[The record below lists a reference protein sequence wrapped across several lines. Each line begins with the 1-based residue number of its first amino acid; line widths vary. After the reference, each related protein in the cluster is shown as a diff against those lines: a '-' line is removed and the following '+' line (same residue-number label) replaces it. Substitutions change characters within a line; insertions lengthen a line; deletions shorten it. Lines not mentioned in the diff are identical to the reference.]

1 MRFLRSGSV
10 VALALVWGSAPSIS
24 AGSQK
29 TANSTPPDSPAAR
42 PLTAGDLVQLTD
54 IGPIY
59 PEPGQHVF
67 SVSPDRK
74 KVAFQIRRADP
85 SSNQY
90 EIGIVVADIDDG
102 SPPKTIDVGGGFV
115 PQIVRGIGGAIV
127 STGYAASAPI
137 IWSED
142 AKSVYFL
149 KKSGGKVQ
157 VWRSASD
164 GSQAECL
171 TSEAQDVENFA
182 LSPDGQRVIFSTGS
196 TDAVKERIR
205 RDEALRGYRYDERFI
220 PLFANGPE
228 AFPTGTLV
236 VRSLELAT
244 GFVDGA
250 SRADVSALATVGAA
264 GSSSVVMSPQGRAAS
279 VQRGSVPGWSEPS
292 QILVRDRGDRTI
304 PCAYETC
311 SGATLTWWVKGGQRL
326 RYLRREGWG
335 RGDMAIYEWQPGQ
348 SSPRRL
354 YVTTDLLVEC
364 QAIGENLLCAR
375 EQSRVPRHLVMLN
388 PDSGDARVIYN
399 PNPSFGRFDLGEVE
413 RLKWRNAFGVETFG
427 DLVYPVGYVRGR
439 TYPLIVVQYTSRGF
453 LRGGVGDEFPIQA
466 FANRGYAVLSV
477 QRPDGRNL
485 VPRSATMAEYERH
498 LLAGFTDRR
507 SVLSS
512 IEVAVQLLTRRG
524 VVDPERIGLTGL
536 SDGSS
541 TVQFAAINSTAFKA
555 ASVSGCCWEPFQD
568 AFVGP
573 GAAQAFHDIGWPRL
587 IDYNAQFWSRISL
600 IQNAKQITMPLLMQQ
615 SDDEFRA
622 AVASYTALKQ
632 AGRQVS
638 LFVFPDEHHVKWQ
651 PAHRLAAYERNL
663 RWFDYWLKGVGD
675 GQEWGTEN

>member
-1 MRFLRSGSV
+1 M
-10 VALALVWGSAPSIS
+10 ALALICGSAPCIS

-29 TANSTPPDSPAAR
+29 PASSTHPDSPAAR
-42 PLTAGDLVQLTD
+42 PLTAADLVQLTD
-54 IGPIY
+54 IGPTY

-67 SVSPDRK
+67 SVSPDGK

-90 EIGIVVADIDDG
+90 EIEIVVANIYDD
-102 SPPKTIDVGGGFV
+102 SPPKTIDAGGGFI
-115 PQIVRGIGGAIV
+115 PQIVRGIGGATV

-137 IWSED
+137 IWSAD

-149 KKSGGKVQ
+149 KKPAGKVQ

-164 GSQAECL
+164 GSQTECL

-182 LSPDGQRVIFSTGS
+182 ISADGRRVIFSTGS
-196 TDAVKERIR
+196 TETAQERSR

-228 AFPTGTLV
+228 AFRTDTIV

-244 GFVDGA
+244 GVVDRATG
-250 SRADVSALATVGAA
+250 ADVDALGAGGAA
-264 GSSSVVMSPQGRAAS
+264 GSSSVVTSPQGRAAS

-292 QILVRDRGDRTI
+292 QILVRDRGNRTSR
-304 PCAYETC
+304 CAEEAC
-311 SGATLTWWVKGGQRL
+311 SGATLIWWVKGGQRL

-335 RGDMAIYEWQPGQ
+335 RGELAIYEWQPGRG
-348 SSPRRL
+348 SPRRL
-354 YVTTDLLVEC
+354 YLTADLLVEC
-364 QAIGENLLCAR
+364 QALGDNLICAR

-388 PDSGDARVIYN
+388 PGTGDARVIYN
-399 PNPSFGRFDLGEVE
+399 PNPTFGGLALGQVE
-413 RLKWRNAFGVETFG
+413 RLNWRNAFGVETFG
-427 DLVYPVGYVRGR
+427 DLVYPVGYVRGT

-477 QRPDGRNL
+477 QRPDARNL
-485 VPRSATMAEYERH
+485 VPRSATMADYERH

-512 IEVAVQLLTRRG
+512 IEVAVQVLTRRG
-524 VVDPERIGLTGL
+524 IVDPGRIGLTGL

-573 GAAQAFHDIGWPRL
+573 GASQAFHEIGWPRL
-587 IDYNAQFWSRISL
+587 IDYNAQFWSRMSL

-622 AVASYTALKQ
+622 AVSSYTALKQ
-632 AGRQVS
+632 AGRPVS

-663 RWFDYWLKGVGD
+663 RWFDYWLKGVGG
-675 GQEWGTEN
+675 GQEWGIEN